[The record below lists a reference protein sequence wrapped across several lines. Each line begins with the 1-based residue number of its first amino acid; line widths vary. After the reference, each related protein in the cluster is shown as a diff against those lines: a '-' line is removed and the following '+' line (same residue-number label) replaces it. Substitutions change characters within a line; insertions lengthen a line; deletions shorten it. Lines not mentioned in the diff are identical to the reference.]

1 MDSGRL
7 PIASGERIL
16 LCTDGLSGYVSDDV
30 IKSILES
37 TEDNEEALQL
47 LMDAVY
53 EAGAG
58 DNVTIIIGT
67 L

>member
-1 MDSGRL
+1 MM
-7 PIASGERIL
+7 L
-16 LCTDGLSGYVSDDV
+16 LNL
-30 IKSILES
+30 LES